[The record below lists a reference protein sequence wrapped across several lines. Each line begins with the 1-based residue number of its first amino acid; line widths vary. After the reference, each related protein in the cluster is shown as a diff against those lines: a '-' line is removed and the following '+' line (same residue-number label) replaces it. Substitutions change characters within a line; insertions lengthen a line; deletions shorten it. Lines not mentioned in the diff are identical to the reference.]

1 MSKQSILYVIAA
13 PSGGGKTSLVNA
25 LVQSEKD
32 IRISVSYTTRPPRP
46 GEQEGVNY
54 HFVEESTFRQMI
66 EDGIF
71 LEYAEV
77 YGYLYGTSRQW
88 IVEQLTQGIDV
99 VLEID
104 WQGARQIA
112 RLFHH
117 LKLIFILPPSLD
129 VLQKRLETRKQDSPE
144 VIQQRMRQAIAE
156 MSHYHEFGYLIV
168 NDDFNLALANLRAI
182 LHSERLKR
190 SYQAEKLSE
199 LLADL
204 LQKR

>member
-1 MSKQSILYVIAA
+1 MSKQSILYVVAA

-46 GEQEGVNY
+46 GEKEGLDY
-54 HFVEESTFRQMI
+54 HFIDEPTFRRMI
-66 EDGIF
+66 EDGVF

-77 YGYLYGTSRQW
+77 FGYLYGTSKQW

-129 VLQKRLETRKQDSPE
+129 VLRKRLETRKQDSPE
-144 VIQQRMRQAIAE
+144 VIQQRMQQAITE
-156 MSHYHEFGYLIV
+156 MSHYREFGYLIV
-168 NDDFNLALANLRAI
+168 NDDFDVALANLRAI
-182 LHSERLKR
+182 LHAERLKR
-190 SYQAEKLSE
+190 SYQEEKLSE

-204 LQKR
+204 LEKR